1 MKKILISILLFIF
14 IIIPSY
20 SYSAEK
26 IVYLDVEKIMQDSI
40 AGKSIISQLKKKRE
54 STISKF
60 KKKEKDIFDK
70 EKKLIAQKNVL
81 SKDDFESK
89 IKELRNEIS
98 NYQKERNKT
107 SNNINNL
114 RIKASTKLISKLTP
128 ILEEYSKKNSI
139 RIIIQKKQIV
149 MGAKEDDITKDILE
163 LVNQKIKSIKLD

>member
-1 MKKILISILLFIF
+1 MKKILTSILFIF
-14 IIIPSY
+14 FLIIPSY
-20 SYSAEK
+20 SYSSEK
-26 IVYLDVEKIMQDSI
+26 IVYLDVEKIMQESL
-40 AGKSIISQLKKKRE
+40 AGKSIIAQLKKKRE
-54 STISKF
+54 SSISKF

-149 MGAKEDDITKDILE
+149 MGTKEDDITKDILE
-163 LVNQKIKSIKLD
+163 LVNQKIKNIKLD

>member
-1 MKKILISILLFIF
+1 MKKILISILFFIF
-14 IIIPSY
+14 FIIPSY
-20 SYSAEK
+20 SYSSEK
-26 IVYLDVEKIMQDSI
+26 IVYLDVEKIMQESI
-40 AGKSIISQLKKKRE
+40 AGKSIITQMKKKRE
-54 STISKF
+54 SSISKF

-163 LVNQKIKSIKLD
+163 LVNQKIKNIKLD